1 MKMFEYLYNNFYD
14 KRFHHNKKKYIV
26 QCFLATMII
35 FCVLMTL
42 NLVSSDL
49 VIASIASSAFV
60 VFSMPHK
67 VRSRSR
73 YIIGGYCVGLFVG
86 LITYSFSLLFAENYP
101 LLQHFRDEIFGA
113 LAVGISI
120 FLMVILD
127 VEHPP
132 AAAVALAMVINQWNK
147 WTIIVTIV
155 AISLLMLARYYF
167 RDKLINLL

>member
-1 MKMFEYLYNNFYD
+1 
-14 KRFHHNKKKYIV
+14 
-26 QCFLATMII
+26 MII

-67 VRSRSR
+67 VRSQSR

-120 FLMVILD
+120 FLMV
-127 VEHPP
+127 
-132 AAAVALAMVINQWNK
+132 
-147 WTIIVTIV
+147 
-155 AISLLMLARYYF
+155 
-167 RDKLINLL
+167 